1 MEADDKLGGALQ
13 DLQRKL
19 VEAQKVG
26 EKEPQVKEQLT
37 ASGFAAAVPWFHDLG
52 AKFVSRSQKTVDDMS
67 DAVRVQGKAVG
78 KMLESLPGFDNE
90 DKYRGKGL
98 TVVQKLAADTKQLS
112 EKIESLENHVASL
125 KAAETL
131 DFGLGPLAKS
141 AMEGE
146 ELGTEVKT
154 LKGILA
160 TASLHVALVAGL
172 CVLRNPEL
180 GSASAQGS
188 KALKELRPIVET
200 LQKHLAELPEGE
212 AELKQFTQKAVE
224 ECIALLAGK
233 RPPKKQPGAE
243 TKTQEKKANETEEDK
258 DEKGQRKDQEKDKS
272 KDNDKKKKKDKKK
285 KDKKKKDKKKEKKE
299 KKKAKEATEEE
310 GEDIEEEGEDVEE
323 EEANEPPAKKA
334 KAQAPKAKAKAKP
347 KAAQPKP
354 KTTKK
359 G

>member
-1 MEADDKLGGALQ
+1 ADDKLGGALQ

-200 LQKHLAELPEGE
+200 LQKHLAELPEG
-212 AELKQFTQKAVE
+212 
-224 ECIALLAGK
+224 G
-233 RPPKKQPGAE
+233 
-243 TKTQEKKANETEEDK
+243 
-258 DEKGQRKDQEKDKS
+258 
-272 KDNDKKKKKDKKK
+272 
-285 KDKKKKDKKKEKKE
+285 
-299 KKKAKEATEEE
+299 
-310 GEDIEEEGEDVEE
+310 
-323 EEANEPPAKKA
+323 
-334 KAQAPKAKAKAKP
+334 
-347 KAAQPKP
+347 
-354 KTTKK
+354 
-359 G
+359 